1 MSNSLQLKRKSAG
14 FTQAELAKL
23 VGIAERRYRSYEAS
37 AEAKSRHL
45 PDVVTAIKIAKA
57 LGTTVENIWGA
68 MAQNLKV

>member
-1 MSNSLQLKRKSAG
+1 MSNQLQLKRKSTG

-45 PDVVTAIKIAKA
+45 PDILTAIKIADA
-57 LGTTVENIWGA
+57 LGVNDLREIWGGYHRITC
-68 MAQNLKV
+68 